1 MSIFKKTN
9 STMAMILKLLKLRE
23 ANGENVSSELKETKK
38 TFETAQKKTKM
49 LSDALRSAMKE
60 NGANAIIADALID
73 AGVVANESSSLPDDL
88 ESINQYVL
96 STRGDAMKE
105 SFDNLAI
112 LLSKGGYVAKL
123 NDFKTIEES
132 SFVDDCHYDSAVIF
146 QNNGA
151 RAIVV
156 KLSSGSKYIIVQA
169 GNETQACYTYS
180 EALEKKVF
188 DSISKDKLN
197 KDTLT
202 LNSVFDTKQ
211 GVFYHNQD
219 ETKLTL
225 MAARSSMETAIFAI
239 QSMSYKLGK

>member
-9 STMAMILKLLKLRE
+9 STMTMILKLLKLRE
-23 ANGENVSSELKETKK
+23 VNGENVSSELKDTEETFK
-38 TFETAQKKTKM
+38 TAQKKTKI
-49 LSDALRSAMKE
+49 LSDALKSAMKE
-60 NGANAIIADALID
+60 DGYNAIIADALID
-73 AGVVANESSSLPDDL
+73 AGIIASEPSSLPDDL

-105 SFDNLAI
+105 AFDNLAI
-112 LLSKGGYVAKL
+112 LLNKGGYVAKL
-123 NDFKTIEES
+123 NDFETIKDS
-132 SFVDDCHYDSAVIF
+132 SFVDNCHYDSAVIF

-156 KLSSGSKYIIVQA
+156 KLSSGSKYIVVQA
-169 GNETQACYTYS
+169 GNDTQACYTYS
-180 EALEKKVF
+180 SALEKKVF
-188 DSISKDKLN
+188 NSISKDKLN

-225 MAARSSMETAIFAI
+225 MAARSSMDTAVFAI
-239 QSMSYKLGK
+239 QSMSYKLSQ

>member
-9 STMAMILKLLKLRE
+9 STMAMILELLNLRK
-23 ANGENVSSELKETKK
+23 ANGENVSSELKETEKA
-38 TFETAQKKTKM
+38 FETAQKKTKM

-60 NGANAIIADALID
+60 DGANAIIADALID
-73 AGVVANESSSLPDDL
+73 AGVVANEASSLPDGL

-105 SFDNLAI
+105 AFDNLAI
-112 LLSKGGYVAKL
+112 LLNKGGYVAKL
-123 NDFKTIEES
+123 NDFETIKDS

-156 KLSSGSKYIIVQA
+156 KLSSGSKYIVVQA
-169 GNETQACYTYS
+169 GDETQACYTYS
-180 EALEKKVF
+180 EVLEKKVF

-239 QSMSYKLGK
+239 QSMGYKLGQ

>member
-9 STMAMILKLLKLRE
+9 STMAMIIKLLKLRE
-23 ANGENVSSELKETKK
+23 ANGENVSSELKETEK

-49 LSDALRSAMKE
+49 LSDALKSAMKE
-60 NGANAIIADALID
+60 DGANAIIADALID
-73 AGVVANESSSLPDDL
+73 AGIVANEPSSLPDNL
-88 ESINQYVL
+88 ESISQYVL

-105 SFDNLAI
+105 AFDNLAI
-112 LLSKGGYVAKL
+112 LLNKGGYVANI
-123 NDFKTIEES
+123 NDFETIKDS
-132 SFVDDCHYDSAVIF
+132 SFVDDCHYDSVVIF

-156 KLSSGSKYIIVQA
+156 KLSSGSKYIVVQA
-169 GNETQACYTYS
+169 GDDTQACYTYS

-188 DSISKDKLN
+188 NSISKDKLN
-197 KDTLT
+197 KDILT

-211 GVFYHNQD
+211 GVFYHDQN
-219 ETKLTL
+219 ETRLTL

-239 QSMSYKLGK
+239 QSMSHKLGQ